1 MESRGL
7 PCQRSRP
14 LRRMPQ
20 PSQSCRRH
28 RYGKAFYRPSNSLW
42 PERLSEY
49 YPTQVGEMVGGRNR
63 RNARDRHDAGRQP
76 GRWPNGG
83 GGAQY
88 FATWRRGSR
97 RDGGLHQIAAA
108 TLIHLGS
115 NSKRIKSI
123 AYPKVNDQ
131 DRIEMTW
138 LSMFPAI

>member
-1 MESRGL
+1 
-7 PCQRSRP
+7 
-14 LRRMPQ
+14 MPQ

-28 RYGKAFYRPSNSLW
+28 RYGKAFYRQSNSLW

-83 GGAQY
+83 GRAQY
-88 FATWRRGSR
+88 FPTERRGSR

-108 TLIHLGS
+108 TLIHLGIDLPGFGRS
-115 NSKRIKSI
+115 EGR
-123 AYPKVNDQ
+123 ADLMAPEAMGGFVVKV
-131 DRIEMTW
+131 
-138 LSMFPAI
+138 